1 MGHKSVAID
10 GPSGAGKSTLARQ
23 AAEVLGFLYVDTGA
37 IYRTLGLMAL
47 ERGVDLSDPAAVE
60 ALLPQA
66 DIRLAHDSGDG
77 LQHMYLCG
85 RDVTGDI
92 RRPEVS
98 KAASAVSAI
107 QAVRDFL
114 METQRKLAREH
125 DVVMDGRDIGTVVL
139 PQAGVKIFLT
149 AAPEARARRRTAE
162 LLQRGQ
168 DADFDE
174 ILREIRQ
181 RDEQDE
187 NRPVAPLRQAEDA
200 ALLDTTNLD
209 LKGSLEALLT
219 LVRERLSL

>member
-107 QAVRDFL
+107 QAVRENLAHCGFADKAKVAQMDAQSFL
-114 METQRKLAREH
+114 KSTTTRFDLVFLDPPYQQQIIDA
-125 DVVMDGRDIGTVVL
+125 VL
-139 PQAGVKIFLT
+139 PAVVQQMAPGGIILCETERNEQLPEQAGDYALTKTYFYGKAKIT
-149 AAPEARARRRTAE
+149 AYRRQEEA
-162 LLQRGQ
+162 
-168 DADFDE
+168 
-174 ILREIRQ
+174 
-181 RDEQDE
+181 
-187 NRPVAPLRQAEDA
+187 
-200 ALLDTTNLD
+200 
-209 LKGSLEALLT
+209 
-219 LVRERLSL
+219 

>member
-1 MGHKSVAID
+1 MQERSIAID
-10 GPSGAGKSTLARQ
+10 GPAGAGKSTLAR
-23 AAEVLGFLYVDTGA
+23 ALARELGYLYVDTGA
-37 IYRTLGLMAL
+37 IYRTVAL
-47 ERGVDLSDPAAVE
+47 RAREAGADPSDPEQVAP
-60 ALLPQA
+60 LLE
-66 DIRLAHDSGDG
+66 DLDLRMDYGGDG
-77 LQHMYLCG
+77 VQRMYLSG
-85 RDVTGDI
+85 RDVTETS
-92 RRPEVS
+92 RENEVS
-98 KAASAVSAI
+98 ALASQVAALP
-107 QAVRDFL
+107 AVREFL
-114 METQRKLAREH
+114 LEFQRKQAREH

-181 RDEQDE
+181 RDKQDE

>member
-1 MGHKSVAID
+1 MQERSIAID
-10 GPSGAGKSTLARQ
+10 GPAGAGKSTLAR
-23 AAEVLGFLYVDTGA
+23 ALARELGYLYVDTGA
-37 IYRTLGLMAL
+37 IYRTVAL
-47 ERGVDLSDPAAVE
+47 RAREAGADPSDPEQVAP
-60 ALLPQA
+60 LLE
-66 DIRLAHDSGDG
+66 DLDLRMDYGGDG
-77 LQHMYLCG
+77 VQRMYLSG
-85 RDVTGDI
+85 RDVTETI
-92 RRPEVS
+92 RENEVS
-98 KAASAVSAI
+98 ALASQVAALP
-107 QAVRDFL
+107 AVREFL
-114 METQRKLAREH
+114 LEFQRKQAREH

-149 AAPEARARRRTAE
+149 ATPEARARRRTAE

>member
-1 MGHKSVAID
+1 MQERSIAID
-10 GPSGAGKSTLARQ
+10 GPAGAGKSTLAR
-23 AAEVLGFLYVDTGA
+23 ALARELGYLYVDTGA
-37 IYRTLGLMAL
+37 IYRTVAL
-47 ERGVDLSDPAAVE
+47 RAREAGADPSDPEQVAP
-60 ALLPQA
+60 LLE
-66 DIRLAHDSGDG
+66 DLDLRMDYGGDG
-77 LQHMYLCG
+77 VQRMYLSG
-85 RDVTGDI
+85 RDVTEAI
-92 RRPEVS
+92 RENEVS
-98 KAASAVSAI
+98 ALASQVAALP
-107 QAVRDFL
+107 AVREFLLDF
-114 METQRKLAREH
+114 QRKQAREH

-149 AAPEARARRRTAE
+149 AAPEARARRRTTE

-181 RDEQDE
+181 RDQQDE